1 MRKKRRA
8 FIFLLLLLAL
18 TFNGIAAEATQ
29 HESKIVKSAAEYDYP
44 PFSIVEN
51 GQADGFSVALLKAV
65 CAEMGLDVEFD
76 VGQWDVI
83 KKQLEDRE
91 LDVLPL
97 VGYSDERDVYFD
109 FTVPYIV
116 MKGNIFVR
124 RGSTDIK
131 SEADLYGKEIIVMRS
146 DNAEE
151 YARRMNFTDKLIT
164 VDTYSEAFQ
173 LLSEGSYDAV
183 LAQSMVGLKLIKD
196 LNITNVE
203 VVTTLSDNGVDRI
216 KLALEGYEQK
226 FCFAVP
232 EGEKALLAMLNE
244 GLAIVSE
251 NGKYEELYLEWFPF
265 LVEEKLDI
273 KKMLMYVFI
282 ISSIILV
289 SLLAFSLLMIRKEV
303 ARKTK
308 TLEKNL
314 LRNQIMFEA
323 LNQEHSTMA
332 GRLDRALEDIIRIT
346 ESQYGYIYLYDEE
359 KKTFTLNS
367 WSKEVMP
374 ECHIVDK
381 QTVYELDKTGFWG
394 EVVRQRKPIIVNEY
408 NKPNHLKKGYPEGH
422 VKFNRFM
429 SIPILEDYRI
439 VAVVGLAN
447 KAEDYDDHDL
457 QQVTALMNGVWNI
470 IERSLYRDRLEIEK
484 NKYYSTLLSIGD
496 AVMVVNLNH
505 EIEMINKACIDMTGW
520 SEKDAIGR
528 PYQEVFV
535 LQEEDKWHPVSDP
548 VQKALKTG
556 EPNKVSD
563 YVAMTSKNGTKYLIE
578 NSASP
583 IKNVDGEIIGAILVF
598 RDVTDEQL
606 HRKQIEYLSFHDA
619 LTGLYNRRFFEE
631 EIRRLDTP
639 RNYPLTLIMADLNG
653 LKLTNDAFG
662 HQEGD
667 QLLKNTAWL
676 LKKHLRAED
685 IAARWGGDE
694 FAVIM
699 PKTSYQDA
707 AKIVDRIMSS
717 GEKIKM
723 SQGILSI
730 AFGWETKTN
739 ENQTMDDIF
748 KLAEE
753 YMYRKKIIES
763 QSVRGQTI
771 KTIVKTLFEKSPREE
786 GHSKRVSD
794 LSVQIARILNLPPHI
809 VSDIQTLGLL
819 HDIGKI
825 IVPSH
830 ILEKPDRLTSAE
842 FSEIKKH
849 PSIGYRMLTA
859 TSEFSGIA
867 EGVLYHHERWD
878 GQGYPEGLKGHQI
891 PLQARIISI
900 ADAIDAMTFA
910 RPYRQ
915 KVMSD
920 EEVREELLRCAGTQ
934 FDPEMIA
941 KIIDSIIFPRWE
953 KDLNQ
958 HTINKRQAE
967 E

>member
-1 MRKKRRA
+1 
-8 FIFLLLLLAL
+8 
-18 TFNGIAAEATQ
+18 
-29 HESKIVKSAAEYDYP
+29 
-44 PFSIVEN
+44 
-51 GQADGFSVALLKAV
+51 
-65 CAEMGLDVEFD
+65 
-76 VGQWDVI
+76 
-83 KKQLEDRE
+83 
-91 LDVLPL
+91 
-97 VGYSDERDVYFD
+97 
-109 FTVPYIV
+109 
-116 MKGNIFVR
+116 
-124 RGSTDIK
+124 
-131 SEADLYGKEIIVMRS
+131 
-146 DNAEE
+146 
-151 YARRMNFTDKLIT
+151 
-164 VDTYSEAFQ
+164 
-173 LLSEGSYDAV
+173 
-183 LAQSMVGLKLIKD
+183 
-196 LNITNVE
+196 
-203 VVTTLSDNGVDRI
+203 
-216 KLALEGYEQK
+216 
-226 FCFAVP
+226 
-232 EGEKALLAMLNE
+232 
-244 GLAIVSE
+244 
-251 NGKYEELYLEWFPF
+251 
-265 LVEEKLDI
+265 
-273 KKMLMYVFI
+273 
-282 ISSIILV
+282 
-289 SLLAFSLLMIRKEV
+289 
-303 ARKTK
+303 
-308 TLEKNL
+308 
-314 LRNQIMFEA
+314 
-323 LNQEHSTMA
+323 
-332 GRLDRALEDIIRIT
+332 
-346 ESQYGYIYLYDEE
+346 
-359 KKTFTLNS
+359 
-367 WSKEVMP
+367 
-374 ECHIVDK
+374 
-381 QTVYELDKTGFWG
+381 
-394 EVVRQRKPIIVNEY
+394 
-408 NKPNHLKKGYPEGH
+408 
-422 VKFNRFM
+422 
-429 SIPILEDYRI
+429 
-439 VAVVGLAN
+439 
-447 KAEDYDDHDL
+447 
-457 QQVTALMNGVWNI
+457 
-470 IERSLYRDRLEIEK
+470 
-484 NKYYSTLLSIGD
+484 
-496 AVMVVNLNH
+496 
-505 EIEMINKACIDMTGW
+505 
-520 SEKDAIGR
+520 
-528 PYQEVFV
+528 
-535 LQEEDKWHPVSDP
+535 
-548 VQKALKTG
+548 
-556 EPNKVSD
+556 
-563 YVAMTSKNGTKYLIE
+563 
-578 NSASP
+578 
-583 IKNVDGEIIGAILVF
+583 
-598 RDVTDEQL
+598 
-606 HRKQIEYLSFHDA
+606 
-619 LTGLYNRRFFEE
+619 
-631 EIRRLDTP
+631 
-639 RNYPLTLIMADLNG
+639 
-653 LKLTNDAFG
+653 
-662 HQEGD
+662 
-667 QLLKNTAWL
+667 
-676 LKKHLRAED
+676 
-685 IAARWGGDE
+685 
-694 FAVIM
+694 M